1 MTTKRIYPSPRRI
14 PGNEYKPIQYRDRC
28 CAKVIVIGEHS
39 VEWRKHRYG
48 EEDWDRC
55 TRPATVVIDDR
66 AFCTRHGG
74 ELALSKLLGE
84 KDPFRE

>member
-1 MTTKRIYPSPRRI
+1 MTTKRIYPAARRLESN
-14 PGNEYKPIQYRDRC
+14 PTPIEYRDRC
-28 CAKVIVIGEHS
+28 QATVIVIGSHTI
-39 VEWRKHRYG
+39 EWRKHRYG

-74 ELALSKLLGE
+74 EVALSKLLGE
-84 KDPFRE
+84 KDPFK